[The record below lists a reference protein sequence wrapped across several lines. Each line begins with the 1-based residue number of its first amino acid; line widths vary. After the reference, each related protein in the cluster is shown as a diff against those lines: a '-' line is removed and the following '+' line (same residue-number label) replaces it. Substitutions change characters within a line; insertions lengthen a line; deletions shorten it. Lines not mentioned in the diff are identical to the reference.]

1 MADGNVRNAQRLN
14 EKLKAIADQTEAVEK
29 AMKKEIRRVRNTA
42 VMLTPVN
49 HGELRQSIMT
59 SVERTDG
66 GITATCY
73 TNKSYAAY
81 VEFGTGP
88 KGQDSHQ
95 GISPNVQPTYTQEG
109 WWFPGD
115 NITRYAAKKYH
126 WPKSTVHGSYGTTNE
141 NGGLDI
147 TTTKKIL
154 YYTKGQ
160 AAQPFMYPA
169 LKNNEDVIRANLAEA
184 VRKSIREAAE

>member
-29 AMKKEIRRVRNTA
+29 AMEKEIRRVRNTA

-95 GISPNVQPTYTQEG
+95 GISPNVQPAYTQEG
-109 WWFPGD
+109 WWFPGN
-115 NITRYAAKKYH
+115 NIAPADADRYH
-126 WPKSTVHGSYGTTNE
+126 WPKSTDK
-141 NGGLDI
+141 NGN
-147 TTTKKIL
+147 TY